1 MTTFLEVFI
10 LEKKRSLKFIQL
22 TLLNTFYMTSFLAT
36 TKKTKRKAS
45 SQSMQMM
52 ENFTTTMGK
61 RVEQVFTTLDNLA
74 KLNRDSK
81 MP

>member
-1 MTTFLEVFI
+1 
-10 LEKKRSLKFIQL
+10 
-22 TLLNTFYMTSFLAT
+22 MTSFLAT